1 MLAAVAAT
9 NRCHISFLSRNNF
22 PLSVKNS
29 SCKIYGFGGGLLAAS
44 VNAPWTLLEI
54 YCCIQFVC
62 GVRMQLTRDLLAIAN
77 FVVDFARVFTI
88 LKISKI
94 RILILC
100 YY

>member
-1 MLAAVAAT
+1 
-9 NRCHISFLSRNNF
+9 
-22 PLSVKNS
+22 
-29 SCKIYGFGGGLLAAS
+29 
-44 VNAPWTLLEI
+44 
-54 YCCIQFVC
+54 
-62 GVRMQLTRDLLAIAN
+62 MQLTRDLLAIAN